1 VNSDPAE
8 GAHRAGTTRGLAAR
22 VIQLVATRIELLG
35 FELAEQRR
43 EAVHLLV
50 LVVAGAV
57 LALLGLISLTSA
69 GLLALGPAWRP
80 WGAVVLA
87 LAYLAGAV
95 WALLRIRRLLRD
107 RPPPFAA
114 TVAEL
119 KRDREW
125 LETLK

>member
-1 VNSDPAE
+1 
-8 GAHRAGTTRGLAAR
+8 
-22 VIQLVATRIELLG
+22 LVATRIELLG

-50 LVVAGAV
+50 LVMAGAV
-57 LALLGLISLTSA
+57 LALLGLISLTGA
-69 GLLALGPAWRP
+69 GILALGPAWRP
-80 WGAVVLA
+80 WGAGVIA
-87 LAYLAGAV
+87 LAYLGGAA
-95 WALLRIRRLLRD
+95 WAFLRIRRLLRD

-114 TVAEL
+114 TAAEL